1 MLSLAL
7 FICQYSLYLA
17 RPSLSP
23 SIHCQC
29 QSIRCYLCS
38 LSYSNSNRLCC
49 SHKQS
54 VSNNSSRELD
64 SSTLCH
70 IHFGAQSDGG
80 CMLFSMHCCLLST
93 AATFPQYSLSIF
105 PHSFVSLFL
114 PLSSSPSSVHPT
126 PSLWP
131 SASPQT
137 S

>member
-1 MLSLAL
+1 MRSLAL
-7 FICQYSLYLA
+7 FIRQYSHHLA
-17 RPSLSP
+17 HHSLSP

-38 LSYSNSNRLCC
+38 LSYSNSNRLRC

-64 SSTLCH
+64 SSTLCQ

-80 CMLFSMHCCLLST
+80 DLLFSLLLPLHCT
-93 AATFPQYSLSIF
+93 ACQYSLIAL
-105 PHSFVSLFL
+105 SLFFIPQSFSL
-114 PLSSSPSSVHPT
+114 FTLSPST
-126 PSLWP
+126 QR
-131 SASPQT
+131 SASPET